1 MQDVITI
8 NNYAEFEQKFDNVM
22 QETAEK
28 FVVIGYMLKVAR
40 DTDIL
45 RESGYTTMGEFA
57 QKRYGL
63 TKDIA
68 SRYIAINDRYS
79 EGGYSEQLDPKY
91 KAFGYAKLAEML
103 TLSDAVVE
111 EISPDMTREDIRGIK
126 AEVKAE
132 EAISDIE
139 VMIEEKD
146 QGVEMEDS
154 LIGKVL
160 YQICHEQ
167 PEIFKKL
174 WVAVNEESATIEELF
189 DVLAPSGIAMISCR
203 IPGTGR
209 LMLSIKGIEENLQII
224 NLRSNEKEEVTWEEF
239 RQVAVLFLQTDSED
253 WKIAYWNTYNE
264 EIPEEKPEVEP
275 AQPKTERVVKAA
287 PKKTPKKEPEKV
299 EPAAV
304 PEEQLPGQMEV
315 EDYPELMPENTKGEC
330 DDQNK
335 SEGNTGSIREKSGTD
350 VSGTRTETKG
360 SSEGKRTGETADRK
374 VCGDT
379 GRDPESVS
387 GSGEQGK
394 RNGRRAGTTRD
405 EPETPQSNEE
415 SSEKENYEE
424 VRQAARDRLDA
435 VHAVFWGWENEK
447 TIPKEELEMALKNA
461 KNLVNAIEALIL
473 MTGE

>member
-91 KAFGYAKLAEML
+91 KMFGYAKLAEML
-103 TLSDAVVE
+103 TLPDSIVE
-111 EISPDMTREDIRGIK
+111 EISPEMTREDIRGIK
-126 AEVKAE
+126 GEVAE
-132 EAISDIE
+132 EKNISDIE
-139 VMIEEKD
+139 VMLEEKD
-146 QGVEMEDS
+146 QRAEANET
-154 LIGKVL
+154 LIGKAI
-160 YQICHEQ
+160 YQICREH
-167 PEIFKKL
+167 PDIFRKL
-174 WVAVNEESATIEELF
+174 WVAVNEELADIENLM
-189 DVLAPSGIAMISCR
+189 DILAPSGIAMLSCR

-209 LMLSIKGIEENLQII
+209 MMLSVKGIDENLQIV
-224 NLRSNEKEEVTWEEF
+224 NLRTNEKEEVTWGELQGTVIDFLFTHIGTARSKWEEIYAEEF
-239 RQVAVLFLQTDSED
+239 
-253 WKIAYWNTYNE
+253 
-264 EIPEEKPEVEP
+264 PEEKPKVAP
-275 AQPKTERVVKAA
+275 AQPKSERVVKSVKLEK
-287 PKKTPKKEPEKV
+287 PKKTPEKQTVKKPEKA
-299 EPAAV
+299 EPVAV

-315 EDYPELMPENTKGEC
+315 ADYPEVMPENPVGQVIESTTREAQEVAVNDGEVRGIAGR
-330 DDQNK
+330 NI
-335 SEGNTGSIREKSGTD
+335 ESI
-350 VSGTRTETKG
+350 
-360 SSEGKRTGETADRK
+360 
-374 VCGDT
+374 
-379 GRDPESVS
+379 S
-387 GSGEQGK
+387 GSGEQGETDSE
-394 RNGRRAGTTRD
+394 RFGATSD
-405 EPETPQSNEE
+405 ESETSQSNEE
-415 SSEKENYEE
+415 SSEKEKYEE
-424 VRQAARDRLDA
+424 VRQATRDRLDA

>member
-1 MQDVITI
+1 MQDIIII
-8 NNYAEFEQKFDNVM
+8 NNYAEFEEKFDNVM

-103 TLSDAVVE
+103 TLPDAVVE

-146 QGVEMEDS
+146 QGVEMADS

-239 RQVAVLFLQTDSED
+239 RQVAVLFLQTDAED

-264 EIPEEKPEVEP
+264 EIPEEKAEEKPKVAP
-275 AQPKTERVVKAA
+275 AQPKSERVVKSVKLEK
-287 PKKTPKKEPEKV
+287 PKKTPEKQTVKKPETAEPV
-299 EPAAV
+299 AV
-304 PEEQLPGQMEV
+304 SEEQLPGQMEV
-315 EDYPELMPENTKGEC
+315 ADYPELMPENGKEEC
-330 DDQNK
+330 NDENK
-335 SEGNTGSIREKSGTD
+335 SE
-350 VSGTRTETKG
+350 
-360 SSEGKRTGETADRK
+360 
-374 VCGDT
+374 GDT

-394 RNGRRAGTTRD
+394 RNGRSAGTTRD

-473 MTGE
+473 MTGEQ

>member
-103 TLSDAVVE
+103 TLPDAVVE

-146 QGVEMEDS
+146 QGVEMADS

-239 RQVAVLFLQTDSED
+239 RQVAVLFLQTDAED

-264 EIPEEKPEVEP
+264 EIPEEKPEVAP
-275 AQPKTERVVKAA
+275 AQPKSERVVKSVKPEK
-287 PKKTPKKEPEKV
+287 PKETRKKEVVKA
-299 EPAAV
+299 EPVAV
-304 PEEQLPGQMEV
+304 REEQLPGQMEV
-315 EDYPELMPENTKGEC
+315 EDYQEMMPDNMVGKAIE
-330 DDQNK
+330 
-335 SEGNTGSIREKSGTD
+335 SIEREAFE
-350 VSGTRTETKG
+350 V
-360 SSEGKRTGETADRK
+360 A
-374 VCGDT
+374 V
-379 GRDPESVS
+379 
-387 GSGEQGK
+387 Q
-394 RNGRRAGTTRD
+394 
-405 EPETPQSNEE
+405 NEE
-415 SSEKENYEE
+415 SEQKENSQEEHTDKMLTSKSSNGSWSIKGISWEDLHEGKVITPFIRVKLYACLYKLKDYEQTGLQPDE
-424 VRQAARDRLDA
+424 INKML
-435 VHAVFWGWENEK
+435 EEK
-447 TIPKEELEMALKNA
+447 
-461 KNLVNAIEALIL
+461 
-473 MTGE
+473 